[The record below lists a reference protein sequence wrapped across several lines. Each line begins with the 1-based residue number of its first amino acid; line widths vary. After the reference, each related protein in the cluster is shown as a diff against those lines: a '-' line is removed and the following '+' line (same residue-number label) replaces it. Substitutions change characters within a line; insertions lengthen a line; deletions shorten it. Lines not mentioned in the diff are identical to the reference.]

1 MAKSPAWTRKEGKNP
16 EGGLNAKGR
25 ASAKAQGMNLK
36 RPQPEGGSRRDSFCA
51 RMSGMKKKLT
61 SAKTANDPALLMFW
75 VKASHDEVKRLS
87 ILLSK
92 TREENAEKY
101 VTKSDVHNDIDRVL
115 ARLDRLE
122 SKIDDFMKE
131 QRSALG

>member
-1 MAKSPAWTRKEGKNP
+1 MDLMIWNVLLSF
-16 EGGLNAKGR
+16 
-25 ASAKAQGMNLK
+25 ASA
-36 RPQPEGGSRRDSFCA
+36 
-51 RMSGMKKKLT
+51 
-61 SAKTANDPALLMFW
+61 ALLLW
-75 VKASHDEVKRLS
+75 VRVSHEEVKRLS

-101 VTKSDVHNDIDRVL
+101 VTKSDVHNDINRVL